1 MLPDPPP
8 PAPEGPPPR
17 PPAVVLEILAAGA
30 PYSLLLSG
38 GLAVRAHGLLP
49 AGGPDR
55 DLEFVTGT
63 DAPMA
68 EVADALGAWLT
79 GRGLRVGAVEAGP
92 LAARLVVTDPESGL
106 DRAVDVRK
114 ETLWRP
120 AVESAYGPVPA
131 EEDVVGLAVRA
142 LADLGLAG
150 SLVDVRAASARW
162 SHVELEELARRH
174 TVGAPFDLTDL
185 QARLAR
191 SEWLDDGEFAA
202 YGLDDGEI
210 QELRRWAQEWVDDIA
225 ERLIEEAPFE
235 DPETVAEATGET
247 TGETPAK
254 DE

>member
-17 PPAVVLEILAAGA
+17 PPVLALEVLAAGA

-38 GLAVRAHGLLP
+38 GYAVLAHGLLP
-49 AGGPDR
+49 PGGPAR

-63 DAPMA
+63 DAPMT
-68 EVADALGAWLT
+68 EVAAALGAGLT
-79 GRGLRVGAVEAGP
+79 GRGLRVGAPEAGP

-106 DRAVDVRK
+106 ERPVDVRK

-120 AVESAYGPVPA
+120 PVDSAYGPVPA
-131 EEDVVGLAVRA
+131 VEDVVGLEVRA
-142 LADLGLAG
+142 LADLGLAR

-162 SHVELEELARRH
+162 SHLELEELGRRH
-174 TVGAPFDLTDL
+174 TGGTPFDLTDL

-202 YGLDDGEI
+202 YGLDEAGI
-210 QELRRWAQEWVDDIA
+210 RELRRWAQEWVDDIA

-235 DPETVAEATGET
+235 DPETID
-247 TGETPAK
+247 GETPSQ
-254 DE
+254 E